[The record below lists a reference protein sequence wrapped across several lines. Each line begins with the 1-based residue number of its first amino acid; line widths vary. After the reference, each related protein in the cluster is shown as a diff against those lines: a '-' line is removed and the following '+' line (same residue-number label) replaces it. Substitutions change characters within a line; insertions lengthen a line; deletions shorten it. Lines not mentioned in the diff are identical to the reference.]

1 MMKGN
6 PYSRMIQTMQ
16 RQGEKKNEQPMS
28 TGVVVSVNPLCV
40 KYNNVEVI
48 NGVQCRLPQMPETIR
63 GEIEKEC
70 YLSSELKTFLT
81 GLYDTFN
88 LKQGD
93 GVIVQKSGNNLYILG
108 KM

>member
-1 MMKGN
+1 MRGN

-28 TGVVVSVNPLCV
+28 TGVVTSINPLRV
-40 KYNNVEVI
+40 KYNNVEVM
-48 NGVQCRLPQMPETIR
+48 NGVHCKLPQMPETIR
-63 GEIEKEC
+63 TEIEKE
-70 YLSSELKTFLT
+70 YYISPELKHFLT
-81 GLYDTFN
+81 SLYDALN
-88 LKQGD
+88 LKKGD